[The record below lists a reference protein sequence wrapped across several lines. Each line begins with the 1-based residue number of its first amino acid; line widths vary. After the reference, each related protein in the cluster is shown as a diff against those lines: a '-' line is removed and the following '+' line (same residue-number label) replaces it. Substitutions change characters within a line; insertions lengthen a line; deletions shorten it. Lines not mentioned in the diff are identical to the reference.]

1 MIYSI
6 DCNKGHKYLG
16 MLFYPT
22 NDLDTIILNNISK
35 RKVNVAKYYA
45 WLEINDNTPVDVKLL
60 VLVNACLPLYY
71 MVLKLGGTFPS

>member
-1 MIYSI
+1 
-6 DCNKGHKYLG
+6 

-22 NDLDTIILNNISK
+22 NDLDTIILNNISI

-60 VLVNACLPLYY
+60 VLDQCMFTALLYGDEAWGDISIIEDEE
-71 MVLKLGGTFPS
+71 LK